1 MSEQQQE
8 HDGHGRSV
16 AAWTAVGILLVASA
30 VMSLAVVFASV
41 PWFVVGV
48 VVAVLGVAAGK
59 VLAMAGYGAAKAGT
73 DEGVRGERGPHVTL
87 PGGNQADSG
96 TS

>member
-1 MSEQQQE
+1 MSQHEQE
-8 HDGHGRSV
+8 HESHGQSV
-16 AAWTAVGILLVASA
+16 AAWTAVAILLVASL
-30 VMSLAVVFASV
+30 VMSLAVVFPSKM
-41 PWFVVGV
+41 WFAVGV
-48 VVAVLGVAAGK
+48 VIAVLGVAAGK

-73 DEGVRGERGPHVTL
+73 QEGARGERGPHVTL